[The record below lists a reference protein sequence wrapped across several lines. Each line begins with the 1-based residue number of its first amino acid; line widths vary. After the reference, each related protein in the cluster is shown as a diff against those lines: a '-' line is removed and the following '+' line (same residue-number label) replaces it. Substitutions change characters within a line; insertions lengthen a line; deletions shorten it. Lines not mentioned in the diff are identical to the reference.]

1 MRGKLRQLGLKP
13 LGMASLAKNLVL
25 LLRHASTVR
34 SVWRETVRQRAPLKF
49 FSLGLKSK
57 M

>member
-25 LLRHASTVR
+25 LLQHASTVR
-34 SVWRETVRQRAPLKF
+34 WYGAKLYRNLRP
-49 FSLGLKSK
+49 
-57 M
+57 